1 MNMFSEAFDEYAR
14 HLVAETPVLV
24 QGNVLAGTD
33 GVRLNVRECYPLD
46 DAVTAWVRKIT
57 WLLRP
62 DHPET
67 PAFLRALRAAV
78 DANLGD
84 TRLEFAV
91 VFEDRIAAVAEVSG
105 GLSWRVAPAQFQQL
119 RAHPAVAGALVQAK
133 RLQLRENRRWA
144 KRG

>member
-1 MNMFSEAFDEYAR
+1 M
-14 HLVAETPVLV
+14 AETPVLV
-24 QGNVLAGTD
+24 QGNLLAGTD

-46 DAVTAWVRKIT
+46 AAVTACVRKIT

-78 DANLGD
+78 EANLGD
-84 TRLEFAV
+84 TRLEFAF

-105 GLSWRVAPAQFQQL
+105 GLSWRAGPGAIPAIAGPPRRRRRAGPGQAPATPGESAVGQARL
-119 RAHPAVAGALVQAK
+119 RMTGAAAP
-133 RLQLRENRRWA
+133 LR
-144 KRG
+144 